1 VPNIAL
7 RRGEQI
13 HERHR
18 SSPWQCGHDHVDA
31 YARLVARIVAPKHL
45 SSRSKRIYK
54 AVIDDYD
61 LLNEPHAL
69 EVLRLA
75 LEALDRAD
83 EARAMVAQEGIV
95 FRNRFGELRPHPA
108 VAIERDAR
116 LAAWRGFRE
125 LSLDAGD
132 YDEAR
137 VPRVGGSRS

>member
-1 VPNIAL
+1 M
-7 RRGEQI
+7 
-13 HERHR
+13 
-18 SSPWQCGHDHVDA
+18 
-31 YARLVARIVAPKHL
+31 ARIVAPKHL
-45 SSRSKRIYK
+45 SARSRQIYRT
-54 AVIDDYD
+54 VVDDYD
-61 LLNEPHAL
+61 LTGEPHAL

-83 EARAMVAQEGIV
+83 EARQMVADEGIT

-132 YDEAR
+132 YVDPR
-137 VPRVGGSRS
+137 PPRVGSGALS